1 MDKQSKIVL
10 ISGPTASGKSNFA
23 VKIAKKIQG
32 EIINADSMQ
41 VYKILKILTARPN
54 KIEQKDIKHHLYGV
68 VDLNKKFS
76 TGQWLEL
83 TIKKIKNIKKKKK
96 IPILVGGTGLY
107 FQSLINGL
115 VKIPEIPLKF
125 RNKVRLMSKREG
137 QKKFYKK
144 LLKLDPKVKDR
155 FDPNDMQRS
164 IRAYEI
170 KSYTDIS
177 MYDWL
182 ARTESEFKNSDF
194 LKLYIETKR
203 EKLIERI
210 NLRTL
215 NMINGGAI
223 NEVKKFLKLKIRKD
237 QSVNKVIGIAELT
250 QYLNHEVTLEE
261 AKELISIKTRQYAKR
276 QATWARTR
284 MTSWK
289 KIKLT
294 RIDDFLTKLNK
305 SLLKLDQRAQLQLDC
320 PNG

>member
-1 MDKQSKIVL
+1 MDKQSKIIL

-41 VYKILKILTARPN
+41 VYKNLKILTARPN

-68 VDLNKKFS
+68 IDLNKKFS

-83 TIKKIKNIKKKKK
+83 AIKKIKNIKKKKK

-155 FDPNDMQRS
+155 FDPNDTQRS

-237 QSVNKVIGIAELT
+237 QSVNKVIGIDELT

-289 KIKLT
+289 KIKPT
-294 RIDDFLTKLNK
+294 RIDDFIKKVKK
-305 SLLKLDQRAQLQLDC
+305 SLLKLDQ
-320 PNG
+320 

>member
-1 MDKQSKIVL
+1 MDKQSKIIL
-10 ISGPTASGKSNFA
+10 ISGPTASGKTNFA

-32 EIINADSMQ
+32 EIINSDSMQ
-41 VYKILKILTARPN
+41 VYKTLKILTARPN
-54 KIEQKDIKHHLYGV
+54 KIVQKNIKHHLYGTI
-68 VDLNKKFS
+68 DLNKKFS
-76 TGQWLEL
+76 TGQWLKL
-83 TIKKIKNIKKKKK
+83 AIKKIKSIQKKKK

-144 LLKLDPKVKDR
+144 LLKLDPKVKDK
-155 FDPNDMQRS
+155 FDPNDTQRS

-170 KSYTDIS
+170 KSYTNIS

-182 ARTESEFKNSDF
+182 SKTKSEFKDSDF
-194 LKLYIETKR
+194 LKLQIETKR

-210 NLRTL
+210 NLRTHV
-215 NMINGGAI
+215 MINSGAI
-223 NEVKKFLKLKIRKD
+223 KEVKKFLELKIRKD
-237 QSVNKVIGIAELT
+237 QSANKVIGIVELT
-250 QYLNHEVTLEE
+250 QYLNDKITLDE

-284 MTSWK
+284 MISWIKIDPNKIDSYIK
-289 KIKLT
+289 KLK
-294 RIDDFLTKLNK
+294 K
-305 SLLKLDQRAQLQLDC
+305 SSLKLDQLT
-320 PNG
+320 

>member
-1 MDKQSKIVL
+1 MDKQSKIIL
-10 ISGPTASGKSNFA
+10 ISGPTASGKTNFA
-23 VKIAKKIQG
+23 VKIAKKIRG
-32 EIINADSMQ
+32 EIINTDSMQ
-41 VYKILKILTARPN
+41 VYKKLKILTARPN
-54 KIEQKDIKHHLYGV
+54 KIEQKNIKHHLYGF

-83 TIKKIKNIKKKKK
+83 TIKKIKNIQQRKK

-107 FQSLINGL
+107 FQSLVDGL

-125 RNKVRLMSKREG
+125 RNKVRLISKRDG

-144 LLKLDPKVKDR
+144 LLKLDPNIKDK
-155 FDPNDMQRS
+155 FDPNDTQRS

-182 ARTESEFKNSDF
+182 AKTKSEFKDSNF

-203 EKLIERI
+203 EKLIEKI

-289 KIKLT
+289 KIKPT
-294 RIDDFLTKLNK
+294 RMDDFIKKLK
-305 SLLKLDQRAQLQLDC
+305 KLLLKLDQ
-320 PNG
+320 

>member
-1 MDKQSKIVL
+1 MDKQSKIIL

-23 VKIAKKIQG
+23 VKIAKKIEG

-41 VYKILKILTARPN
+41 VYKKLKILTARPN
-54 KIEQKDIKHHLYGV
+54 KQEQKNIKHHLYGF
-68 VDLNKKFS
+68 VDLNEKFS

-83 TIKKIKNIKKKKK
+83 TIKKIENIQKKKK

-144 LLKLDPKVKDR
+144 LLKLDPKVKDK
-155 FDPNDMQRS
+155 FDPNDTQRS

-170 KSYTDIS
+170 KSYTNIS

-182 ARTESEFKNSDF
+182 TKTKSEFKDSDF
-194 LKLYIETKR
+194 LKLHIETKR

-210 NLRTL
+210 NLRTST
-215 NMINGGAI
+215 MINSGAI
-223 NEVKKFLKLKIRKD
+223 NEVKKFIKLKIRKD

-289 KIKLT
+289 KIKPT
-294 RIDDFLTKLNK
+294 RIDDCIKKLNK
-305 SLLKLDQRAQLQLDC
+305 SLLKLDQ
-320 PNG
+320 

>member
-23 VKIAKKIQG
+23 VKVAKKIQG

-41 VYKILKILTARPN
+41 VYKNLKILTARPN

-83 TIKKIKNIKKKKK
+83 VIKKIKNIKKKKK

-144 LLKLDPKVKDR
+144 LLKLDPKVKEK
-155 FDPNDMQRS
+155 FDPNDTQRS

-170 KSYTDIS
+170 KSYTNIS

-250 QYLNHEVTLEE
+250 QYLNHEVTLDE

-276 QATWARTR
+276 QVTWARTR

-289 KIKLT
+289 KIKPT
-294 RIDDFLTKLNK
+294 RIDDFIKKLNK
-305 SLLKLDQRAQLQLDC
+305 SLLKLDQ
-320 PNG
+320 

>member
-41 VYKILKILTARPN
+41 VYKNLKILTARPN

-83 TIKKIKNIKKKKK
+83 AIKKIKNIKKKKK

-155 FDPNDMQRS
+155 FDPNDTQRS

-289 KIKLT
+289 KIKPT
-294 RIDDFLTKLNK
+294 RIDDFIKKLNK
-305 SLLKLDQRAQLQLDC
+305 SILKLDQ
-320 PNG
+320 

>member
-1 MDKQSKIVL
+1 MDKQSKIIL

-23 VKIAKKIQG
+23 VKIAKKING

-41 VYKILKILTARPN
+41 VYKNLKILTARPN
-54 KIEQKDIKHHLYGV
+54 KIEQKDIKHHLYGIV
-68 VDLNKKFS
+68 ALNKKFS

-83 TIKKIKNIKKKKK
+83 AIKKIKIIQKNKK
-96 IPILVGGTGLY
+96 IPVVVGGTGLY

-125 RNKVRLMSKREG
+125 RNKIRLMSKREG

-144 LLKLDPKVKDR
+144 LLKLDPKIKNK
-155 FDPNDMQRS
+155 FDQNDTQRS

-177 MYDWL
+177 MYDWVVK
-182 ARTESEFKNSDF
+182 TESEFKDSDF
-194 LKLYIETKR
+194 LKLQIDTKR
-203 EKLIERI
+203 ETLIQKI
-210 NLRTL
+210 NLRTS
-215 NMINGGAI
+215 NMIEDGAI

-250 QYLNHEVTLEE
+250 QYLNDEISLAE
-261 AKELISIKTRQYAKR
+261 AKELILIKTRQYAKR

-284 MTSWK
+284 MISWIKIDPSKIDSYIK
-289 KIKLT
+289 KLK
-294 RIDDFLTKLNK
+294 K
-305 SLLKLDQRAQLQLDC
+305 SSLKLDQLT
-320 PNG
+320 

>member
-1 MDKQSKIVL
+1 MDKQSKIIL

-23 VKIAKKIQG
+23 VKLAKKVQG

-41 VYKILKILTARPN
+41 VYKRLKILTARPN
-54 KIEQKDIKHHLYGV
+54 KIEQKNIKHHLYGV
-68 VDLNKKFS
+68 VDLSKKFS

-83 TIKKIKNIKKKKK
+83 AIKKIKNIQKKKK

-115 VKIPEIPLKF
+115 VKIPEIPFKF
-125 RNKVRLMSKREG
+125 RNKIRLMSKREG

-144 LLKLDPKVKDR
+144 LLKLDPKIKGK
-155 FDPNDMQRS
+155 FDLNDTQRS

-182 ARTESEFKNSDF
+182 AKRKSEFKDSDF
-194 LKLYIETKR
+194 LKIQIEIKR

-210 NLRTL
+210 NIRTSS
-215 NMINGGAI
+215 MINDRAI

-261 AKELISIKTRQYAKR
+261 AKELILIKTRQYAKR

-284 MTSWK
+284 MISWVK
-289 KIKLT
+289 INPNKLDSYIIKLK
-294 RIDDFLTKLNK
+294 R
-305 SLLKLDQRAQLQLDC
+305 SSLKLDQLT
-320 PNG
+320 

>member
-1 MDKQSKIVL
+1 MDKQSKIIL

-23 VKIAKKIQG
+23 VKLAKKVQG

-41 VYKILKILTARPN
+41 VYKRLKILTARPG
-54 KIEQKDIKHHLYGV
+54 KIEQKNIKHHLYGV
-68 VDLNKKFS
+68 VDLSKKFS

-83 TIKKIKNIKKKKK
+83 AIKKIKDIKKKKK

-115 VKIPEIPLKF
+115 VKIPEIPFKF

-144 LLKLDPKVKDR
+144 LLRLDPKIKGK
-155 FDPNDMQRS
+155 FDPNDTQRS

-182 ARTESEFKNSDF
+182 ARTKSEFKDSDF
-194 LKLYIETKR
+194 LKLQIETKR

-210 NLRTL
+210 NIRTSR
-215 NMINGGAI
+215 MINDGAI

-250 QYLNHEVTLEE
+250 QYLNHEITLEE
-261 AKELISIKTRQYAKR
+261 VKELILIKTRQYAKR

-284 MTSWK
+284 MISWIKIDPSKIDNYIK
-289 KIKLT
+289 KLKI
-294 RIDDFLTKLNK
+294 
-305 SLLKLDQRAQLQLDC
+305 SSLKLDQLT
-320 PNG
+320 